1 MSSLTSKLSL
11 LASRIFI
18 HLIIPIF
25 MHSRNNK
32 AVHLS
37 SGVMLKLSLRNSKLH
52 ISESK
57 TDFIIVH
64 ARTHVLKSTI
74 CHLVIPSKKKTKN
87 KKTAKQF
94 LVAVHPQYFTGP
106 LRSSL
111 PSLAAQVPSLL
122 SLAIPPAKVKYQLHL
137 RDYITKKVHQHF
149 FFFCFHGYESHLYI
163 LICIYL
169 CLSLS
174 NDSLWTFSLNGAVL
188 GRSWRCGGERWSIR
202 VIQVTNSKTF
212 YFFFVGWF
220 AVQEVIFHS
229 MSLLLLLIIWCL
241 FTQ

>member
-1 MSSLTSKLSL
+1 
-11 LASRIFI
+11 
-18 HLIIPIF
+18 

-74 CHLVIPSKKKTKN
+74 CHLVIPAKKKKP

-149 FFFCFHGYESHLYI
+149 FFSVFMGMNH
-163 LICIYL
+163 IY
-169 CLSLS
+169 
-174 NDSLWTFSLNGAVL
+174 TF
-188 GRSWRCGGERWSIR
+188 
-202 VIQVTNSKTF
+202 
-212 YFFFVGWF
+212 
-220 AVQEVIFHS
+220 
-229 MSLLLLLIIWCL
+229 
-241 FTQ
+241 